1 MVCANEKQ
9 LHKLWNSMKKRIPSE
24 SEHETENE
32 NNDTAE
38 LNEIYQQKNEQ
49 KRQQRKRIIQITMI
63 IIESAFTR
71 TN

>member
-1 MVCANEKQ
+1 MQMKSNC
-9 LHKLWNSMKKRIPSE
+9 KLWNSMKKRIPSE

-38 LNEIYQQKNEQ
+38 LNEIYQQK
-49 KRQQRKRIIQITMI
+49 KRQQREQIIQITMI